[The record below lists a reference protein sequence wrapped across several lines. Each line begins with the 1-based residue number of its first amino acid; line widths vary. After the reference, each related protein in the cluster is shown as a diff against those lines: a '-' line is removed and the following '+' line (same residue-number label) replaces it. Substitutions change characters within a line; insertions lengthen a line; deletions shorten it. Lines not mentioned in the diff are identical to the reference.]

1 MRHLLTERPG
11 GPVNLAGWR
20 HPSGYRVD
28 IRSSGL
34 HGDPAV
40 LVLVET

>member
-1 MRHLLTERPG
+1 MAVRAPAIL
-11 GPVNLAGWR
+11 LAGWR

-28 IRSSGL
+28 ARSSRL

-40 LVLVET
+40 LVLVEN